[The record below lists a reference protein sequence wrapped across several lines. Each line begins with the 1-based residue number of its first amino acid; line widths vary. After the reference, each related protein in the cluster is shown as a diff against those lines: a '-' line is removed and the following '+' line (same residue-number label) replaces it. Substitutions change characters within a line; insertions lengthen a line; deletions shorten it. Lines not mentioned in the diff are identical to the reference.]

1 MQVVLFS
8 RGLSQCVSVH
18 TKLFLQMFL
27 VYTGPGFLRPT

>member
-8 RGLSQCVSVH
+8 HGLNQCVSVH
-18 TKLFLQMFL
+18 TNLSLQIFL